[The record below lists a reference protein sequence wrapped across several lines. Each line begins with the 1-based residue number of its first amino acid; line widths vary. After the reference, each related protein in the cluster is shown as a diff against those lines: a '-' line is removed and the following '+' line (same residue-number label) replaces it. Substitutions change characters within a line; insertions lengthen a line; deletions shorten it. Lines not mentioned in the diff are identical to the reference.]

1 MRMINNWLIG
11 NGVLMVYS
19 VVDGAVIYVC
29 LLIRAC
35 MLCVLMFRCSSKK
48 GSGHGKKILLNVLCK
63 LFNDIS
69 ILKIIIQWFFQHKE
83 NTLRGLL

>member
-1 MRMINNWLIG
+1 
-11 NGVLMVYS
+11 MVYS

-48 GSGHGKKILLNVLCK
+48 GSWEK
-63 LFNDIS
+63 DI
-69 ILKIIIQWFFQHKE
+69 IKCLVQVI
-83 NTLRGLL
+83 